1 MFGLKKS
8 GSKKIL
14 VQQKNFGLDK
24 KVGSKKFDPKKIY
37 SKKNFGPKKK
47 FWSGKKSGSK
57 KRYWSKKINLLKKII
72 LVQKR

>member
-1 MFGLKKS
+1 MFGPKKMFGLEKKWVKKDVGPTKKFWS
-8 GSKKIL
+8 G
-14 VQQKNFGLDK
+14 Q

-57 KRYWSKKINLLKKII
+57 KDIGQKK
-72 LVQKR
+72 